1 MSFVQPLMRTE
12 KREAEP
18 TSVFGR
24 FHGAGNLGSGLG
36 LKSHGMQDF
45 PKVGAAVTPKTS
57 GIAIGVKPLKSFGVG
72 GLNTMNSDYMNVNAQ
87 MPADIPLND
96 TGSTANIGIN
106 QQPQQQQT
114 SPY

>member
-1 MSFVQPLMRTE
+1 MFEEPLLRSE
-12 KREAEP
+12 KRMAQP

-24 FHGAGNLGSGLG
+24 FYGAGDFGTGLG

-57 GIAIGVKPLKSFGVG
+57 GIAIGVKPLKSFGGG

-87 MPADIPLND
+87 MPADILLND

-106 QQPQQQQT
+106 QQ
-114 SPY
+114 